1 MVHVK
6 SAEAGQARKR
16 SMPEAVMKAGN
27 EGGGG
32 EGRVRDGLAC
42 CVTSSIM
49 RRVCHDGETMSRTNL
64 GEFGFEVGNAL
75 FERQLRLGLLD
86 KSDRWLHFLI
96 DGNVIKGDVYAVP
109 RPNIFNEPCHS

>member
-27 EGGGG
+27 EGGVVG
-32 EGRVRDGLAC
+32 GLAC

-49 RRVCHDGETMSRTNL
+49 RRICHDDEAMSS
-64 GEFGFEVGNAL
+64 V
-75 FERQLRLGLLD
+75 
-86 KSDRWLHFLI
+86 S
-96 DGNVIKGDVYAVP
+96 
-109 RPNIFNEPCHS
+109 